1 MLSTRTW
8 IVAGAIVA
16 MVGLFVLLRPSGD
29 SDEGGA
35 PAAAPTT
42 GQQAEEAAPPTGGDT
57 STAATV
63 EAPGTTTAP
72 NAEAAPP
79 KPTLVIRLQGGKPV
93 GGLARVSV
101 PQGEKVRLIV
111 RSDLQDSLH
120 LHGYDIEKRVAPG
133 APAIFQFT
141 ASIPGR
147 FELESHEGG
156 GQVGQL
162 DVTP

>member
-16 MVGLFVLLRPSGD
+16 MIGLFVLLRPSDDG
-29 SDEGGA
+29 DEGGA
-35 PAAAPTT
+35 PAAAATD
-42 GQQAEEAAPPTGGDT
+42 QQAEQAAPTTAGDT
-57 STAATV
+57 SPAATA
-63 EAPGTTTAP
+63 EAPVTTTAP
-72 NAEAAPP
+72 QPEAAPP
-79 KPTLVIRLQGGKPV
+79 KPTLVIRLEGGKPV

-120 LHGYDIEKRVAPG
+120 LHGYDIEKSVAPG
-133 APAIFQFT
+133 APAILQFT

-156 GQVGQL
+156 GQIGQL